1 MTAARSEI
9 SQVLRQLVVEA
20 GVAPA
25 ATAGFVFGTGPGL
38 GDGRAYIG
46 AAGALPEGPA
56 SAETIFDLASVSK
69 PVVACTAA
77 RLVSRGELALS
88 TPLGQLLPLA
98 RGTRS
103 GDVPLELFLAHRAGL
118 EAHQPLFAPMFAG
131 RAISR
136 ERALRSAANARRP
149 DCDGTPPP
157 AGFAPVYS
165 DMGYA
170 LVGAAIEAVSGLP
183 LDECVEREVCEP
195 LGLALGSARRLRQ
208 RWADFD
214 QRVAPTEVVRARGG
228 VVRGIVHDENAWALS
243 GHGSS
248 GHAGSFGRIADVLG
262 FGQALLLA
270 YAGQSRWL
278 SREALWP
285 LVMPRAGGSLRA
297 GFDGKSETG
306 SSAGAQ
312 CGPEAFGHLG
322 FTGTSLW
329 CDPAAGIAAAL
340 LTNRVHPTRDN
351 PRIRAARPAV
361 HDALFGA
368 AKGLLPGPPNP

>member
-1 MTAARSEI
+1 MPVVSSEI
-9 SQVLRQLVVEA
+9 SQVLGHLVVAA

-25 ATAGFVFGTGPGL
+25 ATAGYA
-38 GDGRAYIG
+38 GREGQARIG
-46 AAGALPEGPA
+46 AAGKLPEAPA
-56 SAETIFDLASVSK
+56 STETIFDLASVSK
-69 PVVACTAA
+69 PVVACAAA
-77 RLVSRGELALS
+77 RLVSRGELELS

-103 GDVPLELFLAHRAGL
+103 ADVPLELFLAHRAGL

-131 RAISR
+131 RSMSR
-136 ERALRSAANARRP
+136 ERALTSAANARRP
-149 DCDGTPPP
+149 ECAGAPP
-157 AGFAPVYS
+157 ATGFAPVYS

-183 LDECVEREVCEP
+183 LDDCVAREVCEP
-195 LGLALGSARRLRQ
+195 LGLALGSARQLRR

-214 QRVAPTEVVRARGG
+214 RRVAPTEVVRARGG

-243 GHGSS
+243 GHGAS
-248 GHAGSFGRIADVLG
+248 GHAGWFGRIADVLG

-278 SREALWP
+278 PREALWP

-297 GFDGKSETG
+297 GFDGKSVAG

-312 CGPEAFGHLG
+312 CGPDAFGHLG

-329 CDPAAGIAAAL
+329 CDPAAGIAVAL
-340 LTNRVHPTRDN
+340 LTNRVHPTREN

-361 HDALFGA
+361 HDALFAA